1 MKLVHTEIYTNAPAM
16 WLWWDLLAQDVEF
29 QAGVAMRWTSENAM
43 HHNVG
48 TEGVIGVRHL
58 LYGEQE

>member
-1 MKLVHTEIYTNAPAM
+1 MKLVHTEIYINARDM

-43 HHNVG
+43 HRNVG
-48 TEGVIGVRHL
+48 TGGAIGIRHL

>member
-1 MKLVHTEIYTNAPAM
+1 MKLVHTEICASERDM

-43 HHNVG
+43 HRNVG
-48 TEGVIGVRHL
+48 REGAIGIRHL